1 MSKPYLTHTPLES
14 RKVTPAMVKKYTG
27 EARTLEDHIQQ
38 YLMQFKYD
46 GICAILFVHADGS
59 HHMKSRTGED
69 IVNFR
74 HVGDAHSTLPWI
86 NMCELLPSDA
96 DRPMQYKTG
105 VYFGELWHPE
115 WSAATITGFHNTSD
129 PEKWIDTKPK
139 AQQVSFAVYDFVT
152 WAEWEVGVS
161 SVPYAERIRRLEWME
176 CIGTPWMDAAPKD
189 AKFPPIFLAADLGI
203 FAENKEFTSANE
215 MANFVKANVNCDGV
229 IAVDPFGHWKR
240 GERNLA
246 KIKLKPTLTVDVVV
260 VDYELGKGKY
270 SDVIGKVIY
279 KYKDQLGKCSGMS
292 DALRGAECV
301 KAGGCIEEFFQHQWR
316 GKVIEVEAMEE
327 STHGKLREPR
337 FKRFREG
344 IDATEVDA

>member
-86 NMCELLPSDA
+86 NMCELLEFDE
-96 DRPMQYKTG
+96 DRPTQYKSG

-129 PEKWIDTKPK
+129 PEKWIATKPK

-152 WAEWEVGVS
+152 WAEWEVGVTT
-161 SVPYAERIRRLEWME
+161 VPYAERIRRLEWME
-176 CIGTPWMDAAPKD
+176 AIGTPWMDSAPEG
-189 AKFPPIFLAADLGI
+189 AKFPPIFMAADLGI

-229 IAVDPFGHWKR
+229 IAVDPWGGWKR

-246 KIKLKPTLTVDVVV
+246 KIKLKPTLTVDVQVV
-260 VDYELGKGKY
+260 GYELGKGKY
-270 SDVIGKVIY
+270 ANVIGKILYAY
-279 KYKDQLGKCSGMS
+279 KGQVGKCSGMS
-292 DALRGAECV
+292 DALRGVGA
-301 KAGGCIEEFFQHQWR
+301 AAPIEHFYDDNWH
-316 GKVIEVEAMEE
+316 GKTIEVEAMEE
-327 STHGKLREPR
+327 SAHGKLREPR
-337 FKRFREG
+337 YKRHRHG
-344 IDATEVDA
+344 VDAAEVDA

>member
-86 NMCELLPSDA
+86 NLCEILEPDE
-96 DRPMQYKTG
+96 DRPTQYKSG

-129 PEKWIDTKPK
+129 PEKWIATKPK

-152 WAEWEVGVS
+152 WAEWEVGVTT
-161 SVPYAERIRRLEWME
+161 VPYAERIRRLEWME
-176 CIGTPWMDAAPKD
+176 AIGTPWMDSAPVG
-189 AKFPPIFLAADLGI
+189 AKFPPIFMAADLGI

-229 IAVDPFGHWKR
+229 IAVDPWGGWKR

-246 KIKLKPTLTVDVVV
+246 KIKLKPTLTVDVEVV
-260 VDYELGKGKY
+260 GYELGKGKY
-270 SDVIGKVIY
+270 ANFIGKVLY
-279 KYKDQLGKCSGMS
+279 LYKDQLGKCSGMT
-292 DALRGAECV
+292 DAMRGIGGGDLETFFAE
-301 KAGGCIEEFFQHQWR
+301 EWL
-316 GKVIEVEAMEE
+316 GKIIEVEAMEE
-327 STHGKLREPR
+327 SAHGKLREPR
-337 FKRFREG
+337 FKRFRLG
-344 IDATEVDA
+344 VDATEVDA